1 MMTAMKKK
9 PSLTRARI
17 LKALREHE
25 DLLRK
30 YSVKRLGLFGSYAR
44 GQQKRGSDVDFL
56 VDFERPTYD
65 NFIDLTFSLERLFR
79 RKIGL
84 VTSRS
89 LNPHVKPFVENEVA
103 WHEVR

>member
-1 MMTAMKKK
+1 MQKKK
-9 PSLTRARI
+9 PGLTRARI
-17 LKALREHE
+17 LKVLREHE
-25 DLLRK
+25 DLLKK
-30 YSVKRLGLFGSYAR
+30 YSVTRIGLFGSYAR

-56 VDFERPTYD
+56 VDFEKPTYD

-79 RKIGL
+79 RNVGL

-89 LNPHVKPFVENEVA
+89 LNPRVKPFVEHEVA

>member
-9 PSLTRARI
+9 PTLTRARI
-17 LKALREHE
+17 LKVLREHE
-25 DLLRK
+25 DLLRR

-44 GQQKRGSDVDFL
+44 GQQRRGSDVDFL
-56 VDFERPTYD
+56 VDFEKPTYD

-79 RKIGL
+79 RKVGL

>member
-1 MMTAMKKK
+1 MKKK
-9 PSLTRARI
+9 PSLTRAGI

-30 YSVKRLGLFGSYAR
+30 YSVRRIGLFGSYVR
-44 GQQKRGSDVDFL
+44 SQQKRGSDVDFL
-56 VDFERPTYD
+56 VDFDRPTYD
-65 NFIDLTFSLERLFR
+65 NFIELNFSLERLFR
-79 RKIGL
+79 RRVGL

-89 LNPHVKPFVENEVA
+89 LNPRVKPFVENEVA

>member
-1 MMTAMKKK
+1 MTAMKKK
-9 PSLTRARI
+9 PTLTRARI
-17 LKALREHE
+17 LKVLREHE
-25 DLLRK
+25 DLLRR

-56 VDFERPTYD
+56 VDFEKPTYD

-79 RKIGL
+79 RKVGL

-89 LNPHVKPFVENEVA
+89 LNPHVEPFVENEVA

>member
-1 MMTAMKKK
+1 MKKK
-9 PSLTRARI
+9 PSLTRAGI
-17 LKALREHE
+17 LKTLREHE

-30 YSVKRLGLFGSYAR
+30 YSVKRIGLFGSYAR

-65 NFIDLTFSLERLFR
+65 NFIDLNFSLERLFR
-79 RKIGL
+79 RKVGL

>member
-1 MMTAMKKK
+1 MMAMKKK
-9 PSLTRARI
+9 PTLTRARI
-17 LKALREHE
+17 LKVLREHE
-25 DLLRK
+25 NLLRR

-56 VDFERPTYD
+56 VDFEKPTYD

-79 RKIGL
+79 RKVGL

>member
-1 MMTAMKKK
+1 MITAMKKK
-9 PSLTRARI
+9 PTLTRARI
-17 LKALREHE
+17 LKVLREHE
-25 DLLRK
+25 DLLRR

-56 VDFERPTYD
+56 VDFEKPTYD

-79 RKIGL
+79 RKVGL

>member
-1 MMTAMKKK
+1 MTSMKKK
-9 PSLTRARI
+9 PTLTRARI
-17 LKALREHE
+17 LKVLREHE
-25 DLLRK
+25 DLLRR

-56 VDFERPTYD
+56 VDFEKPTYD

-79 RKIGL
+79 RKVGL

>member
-1 MMTAMKKK
+1 MRKK
-9 PSLTRARI
+9 PTLTRARI
-17 LKALREHE
+17 LKVLREHE

-56 VDFERPTYD
+56 VDFDKPTYD

-79 RKIGL
+79 RKVGL

-89 LNPHVKPFVENEVA
+89 LSPHVKPFVENEVA

>member
-1 MMTAMKKK
+1 MKKK
-9 PSLTRARI
+9 PSLTRASI

-79 RKIGL
+79 RKVEL

-89 LNPHVKPFVENEVA
+89 LNPHVRPFVEHEVA

>member
-9 PSLTRARI
+9 PTLTRARI
-17 LKALREHE
+17 LKVLREHE
-25 DLLRK
+25 DLLRR
-30 YSVKRLGLFGSYAR
+30 YSVKRLGLSGSYAR

-56 VDFERPTYD
+56 VDFEKPTYD

-79 RKIGL
+79 RKVGL

>member
-1 MMTAMKKK
+1 MKKK

-17 LKALREHE
+17 LKALEEHE

-30 YSVKRLGLFGSYAR
+30 YSVTRIGLFGSYAR
-44 GQQKRGSDVDFL
+44 GQQKRGSDLDFL
-56 VDFERPTYD
+56 VDFERPTSD
-65 NFIDLTFSLERLFR
+65 NFIDLNFWLERLFR
-79 RKIGL
+79 RKVGL

-89 LNPHVKPFVENEVA
+89 LNPHVKPFIENEVA

>member
-1 MMTAMKKK
+1 MTAMKKK
-9 PSLTRARI
+9 PTLTRARI
-17 LKALREHE
+17 LKVLREHE
-25 DLLRK
+25 NLLRR

-56 VDFERPTYD
+56 VDFEKPTYD

-79 RKIGL
+79 RKVGL

>member
-1 MMTAMKKK
+1 MKKK
-9 PSLTRARI
+9 RSLTRASI
-17 LKALREHE
+17 MKALREHE

-79 RKIGL
+79 RKVGL

-89 LNPHVKPFVENEVA
+89 LNARIKPFVEHEVA

>member
-1 MMTAMKKK
+1 MMAMKKK
-9 PSLTRARI
+9 PTLTRARI
-17 LKALREHE
+17 LKVLREHE
-25 DLLRK
+25 DLLRR

-56 VDFERPTYD
+56 VDFEKPTYD

-79 RKIGL
+79 RKVGL

>member
-1 MMTAMKKK
+1 MTAMKKK
-9 PSLTRARI
+9 PTLTRARI
-17 LKALREHE
+17 LKVLREHE
-25 DLLRK
+25 DLLRR

-44 GQQKRGSDVDFL
+44 GQQRRGSDVDFL
-56 VDFERPTYD
+56 VDFEKPTYD

-79 RKIGL
+79 RKVGL

>member
-1 MMTAMKKK
+1 MTSMKKK
-9 PSLTRARI
+9 PSLTRASI

-79 RKIGL
+79 RKVGL

-89 LNPHVKPFVENEVA
+89 LNPHIRPFVEHEVA

>member
-1 MMTAMKKK
+1 MTTMKKK
-9 PSLTRARI
+9 PGLTRASI

-65 NFIDLTFSLERLFR
+65 NFIDLAFSLERLFR
-79 RKIGL
+79 RKVEL
-84 VTSRS
+84 VTTRS
-89 LNPHVKPFVENEVA
+89 LNPHVKPFVEHEVA

>member
-1 MMTAMKKK
+1 MRKK

-25 DLLRK
+25 DLLKR
-30 YSVKRLGLFGSYAR
+30 YSVKRIGLFGSYAR

-56 VDFERPTYD
+56 VDLERPTSD
-65 NFIDLTFSLERLFR
+65 NFIDLNFSLECLFR
-79 RKIGL
+79 RKVGL

-89 LNPHVKPFVENEVA
+89 LNPRIKPFVENEVA

>member
-1 MMTAMKKK
+1 MQKKR
-9 PSLTRARI
+9 PGLTRAAI

-25 DLLRK
+25 DVLRK
-30 YSVKRLGLFGSYAR
+30 YSVRRIGLFGSYAR

-56 VDFERPTYD
+56 VDFESPTSD
-65 NFIDLTFSLERLFR
+65 NFIDLAFSLERLFR
-79 RKIGL
+79 RKVGL

-89 LNPHVKPFVENEVA
+89 LSPRVKPFVEHEVA